1 MKKKKRGFTLVE
13 LMAVIAIAMIVL
25 PIIFSV
31 FKQGYKIINRT
42 ENKTN
47 IQNDF
52 RTVITNI
59 ENEIT
64 GVEVNNIIG
73 YLDVGVTQVLNEA
86 SIQYDGQIYTG
97 RYIVD
102 IVTEKKVFLEV
113 DVSGKKELWKSDYV
127 NKSINSGIA
136 YYELSNNK
144 VLAKYLDN
152 STTIVARNNNGIL
165 TFNMDETNI
174 SSEYYGGVKT
184 TENDDINMDVTN
196 TGLGNS
202 GGSRQPILF
211 ANSVDGIVSINSN
224 NKEVFFDTKKLDNY
238 YVVNSKIYNH
248 EISNSAYGIHQNK
261 GEGINIPI
269 FNFEYKSSIVLET
282 IDENLYFDKVNGSR
296 VEKIKI
302 TDLGISDEIKVVG
315 EGIRYFTVNDYK
327 VYLVNANKLIINNST
342 TNNLKWNKLQLTD
355 TIIICTGN
363 IEINNSEYCST
374 NLSGSMIAG
383 KNIYVNNTNGTLL
396 MYAESE
402 KRLRISEATIIKIKN
417 KVSSCSLK

>member
-52 RTVITNI
+52 RTVIMNI

-144 VLAKYLDN
+144 VLAKDLDN

-174 SSEYYGGVKT
+174 SSEYYGG
-184 TENDDINMDVTN
+184 
-196 TGLGNS
+196 L
-202 GGSRQPILF
+202 RQQKMMIL
-211 ANSVDGIVSINSN
+211 I
-224 NKEVFFDTKKLDNY
+224 
-238 YVVNSKIYNH
+238 
-248 EISNSAYGIHQNK
+248 
-261 GEGINIPI
+261 
-269 FNFEYKSSIVLET
+269 
-282 IDENLYFDKVNGSR
+282 
-296 VEKIKI
+296 
-302 TDLGISDEIKVVG
+302 
-315 EGIRYFTVNDYK
+315 
-327 VYLVNANKLIINNST
+327 
-342 TNNLKWNKLQLTD
+342 
-355 TIIICTGN
+355 
-363 IEINNSEYCST
+363 
-374 NLSGSMIAG
+374 
-383 KNIYVNNTNGTLL
+383 
-396 MYAESE
+396 
-402 KRLRISEATIIKIKN
+402 
-417 KVSSCSLK
+417 